1 MFHVTQGTLL
11 TFLESELNFSQYLV
25 GITITYSSISLI
37 ISAILGGSLSQ
48 IFGRRTISMI
58 GGIIV
63 LITSPLYLIM
73 VSQNQF
79 NVILYVFLIA
89 FAAQFGQGML
99 TYNIMS
105 ILEF

>member
-1 MFHVTQGTLL
+1 MFYVTQGTLS